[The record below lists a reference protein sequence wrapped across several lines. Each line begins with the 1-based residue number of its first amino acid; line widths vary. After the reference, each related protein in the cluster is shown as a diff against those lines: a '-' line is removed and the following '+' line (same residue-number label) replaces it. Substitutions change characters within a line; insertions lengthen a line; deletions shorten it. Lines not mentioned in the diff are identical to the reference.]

1 MPQARN
7 SCAGAA
13 GVIMTDMRTTGMLLA
28 LFLAVV
34 LHAQD
39 LDWVRDWENAQRAR
53 PTSIASVARIAPA
66 NELGTPLVVHGRVFG
81 QDGKPAVGVVV
92 FAYQTDATGVY
103 NVGNAR
109 GWRLRGW
116 ARSDAQGRFEFRTI
130 RPGSYPG
137 SRNPS
142 HIHITIDGPRLPR
155 RWAEEVNFRDDP
167 FVSASSKHALP
178 VTTRAGVQHVDY
190 TIRIAAGGTF

>member
-1 MPQARN
+1 
-7 SCAGAA
+7 
-13 GVIMTDMRTTGMLLA
+13 MTGMRTIAVLLA
-28 LFLAVV
+28 FLVPV
-34 LHAQD
+34 PVDAQD

-53 PTSIASVARIAPA
+53 PASIASVARIAPA
-66 NELGTPLVVHGRVFG
+66 SEKGTPMVVHGRAIG
-81 QDGKPAVGVVV
+81 KDGKPAPGVIV

-103 NVGNAR
+103 NVRNAR

-116 ARSDAQGRFEFRTI
+116 AKSDTQGRFEFRTI

-137 SRNPS
+137 SRNPA

-167 FVSASSKHALP
+167 FVSASSKTALP
-178 VTTRAGVQHVDY
+178 VTTREGVQHVNY
-190 TIRIAAGGTF
+190 TIRIADRGRF